1 VSAALQTPRIL
12 RSFPNVERLLPPDTN
27 PASWDFG
34 EFLGYGTSPVSG
46 VQQSSREIAVQ
57 IKVQI
62 FNAIPMFQLTYASQ
76 MTLTRTGLVEYPTQL
91 TLLMA
96 SVLVRSKSSLLV

>member
-1 VSAALQTPRIL
+1 MSAALQTPRIL
-12 RSFPNVERLLPPDTN
+12 WSFSNVGHPLAPDTN
-27 PASWDFG
+27 PTSWDSG
-34 EFLGYGTSPVSG
+34 EFLGYGTSLILG

-76 MTLTRTGLVEYPTQL
+76 MTLTRMGLVEYLTQL
-91 TLLMA
+91 MLLMA
-96 SVLVRSKSSLLV
+96 LVLVRSKSSLLV